1 MTSFDHALRASTP
14 ASPRFVTRHLR
25 VADIGHA
32 LSRGWE
38 DFWAMPS
45 HLLFLG
51 LLYPIAGL
59 VIAMATS
66 GQNLFWLLYP
76 LLSGFVLIGP
86 FAAVGLYE
94 MSRMRE
100 RGERPTWRDAFRVAH
115 APNIRSVLALG
126 ALLAVLFLA
135 WLTIAHSLYMF
146 FFGDEPAKSYEQFF
160 NQVFGTQAGMSLI
173 IVGNIVGF
181 FFAIAALA
189 LSVFSFPL
197 MLDRQV
203 GIDVALRTS
212 LRAAWDNPMVVA
224 LWGLTIAVL
233 LGLGMAAALMGLA
246 IVMPVLAHATWHFY
260 RRAIGPPLG

>member
-1 MTSFDHALRASTP
+1 MTMFDHALRTNP
-14 ASPRFVTRHLR
+14 SPRFVTRHLR

-51 LLYPIAGL
+51 LLYPVAGL
-59 VIAMATS
+59 VIALVTS
-66 GQNLFWLLYP
+66 GENAFWLLYP

-86 FAAVGLYE
+86 FAAIGLYE
-94 MSRMRE
+94 MSRKRE
-100 RGERPTWRDAFRVAH
+100 RGEPHVWSDALKVLH
-115 APNIRSVLALG
+115 APNIVSIAAAG
-126 ALLAVLFLA
+126 ALLAVLFVA
-135 WLTIAHSLYMF
+135 WLTTAHSLYML
-146 FFGDEPAKSYEQFF
+146 FFGDAPAKSYGEFF
-160 NQVFGTQAGMSLI
+160 SQVLGGGAGVRLVVI
-173 IVGNIVGF
+173 GNIVGF
-181 FFAIAALA
+181 LFAVAALG

-203 GIDVALRTS
+203 GLDVALRTS
-212 LRAAWDNPMVVA
+212 LRAAWDNALVVS

-233 LGLGMAAALMGLA
+233 LALGMAAALMGLA
-246 IVMPVLAHATWHFY
+246 IVVPVLAHATWHFY

>member
-1 MTSFDHALRASTP
+1 MTAYDHALRTSP
-14 ASPRFVTRHLR
+14 SPRFVTRHLR

-51 LLYPIAGL
+51 LLYPLAGL
-59 VIAMATS
+59 VIGLVTAGENAY
-66 GQNLFWLLYP
+66 WLLYP

-86 FAAVGLYE
+86 FAAIGLYE
-94 MSRMRE
+94 MSRLRE
-100 RGERPTWRDAFRVAH
+100 RGEKPTWQDAFNVLH
-115 APNIRSVLALG
+115 SPNINSVLALG

-135 WLTIAHSLYMF
+135 WLTVAHSLYML

-160 NQVFGTQAGMSLI
+160 GQLLGTQAGVSLI
-173 IVGNIVGF
+173 VIGNILGL

-197 MLDRQV
+197 MLDRHV
-203 GIDVALRTS
+203 GLAVALRTT
-212 LRAAWDNPMVVA
+212 LRATWDNPLVVA
-224 LWGLTIAVL
+224 LWGLMIAVL
-233 LGLGMAAALMGLA
+233 LAIGMAAALMGLA

>member
-1 MTSFDHALRASTP
+1 MTSFDHALHTP
-14 ASPRFVTRHLR
+14 SVPRFVTRRLR

-38 DFWAMPS
+38 DFMAMPS

-59 VIAMATS
+59 VIGLVTAGENA
-66 GQNLFWLLYP
+66 FWLLYP

-86 FAAVGLYE
+86 FAAIGLYE
-94 MSRMRE
+94 MSRRRE
-100 RGERPTWRDAFRVAH
+100 RGERPTWRDALSVLH
-115 APNIRSVLALG
+115 APNLGSILALG

-135 WLTIAHSLYMF
+135 WLTLAHSLYML
-146 FFGDEPAKSYEQFF
+146 FFGDEPAKSYTQFF
-160 NQVFGTQAGMSLI
+160 GQVLGTEAGVTLI
-173 IVGNIVGF
+173 IVGNIIGL

-203 GIDVALRTS
+203 GLDVALRTT
-212 LRAAWDNPMVVA
+212 LRAAWDNPLVIA
-224 LWGLTIAVL
+224 LWGLMIAVM